1 MDKYR
6 VLQVLGDGS
15 FGTVKK
21 AQVKGT
27 RDMVAIKKLKKKYD
41 SWQDCSDLP
50 EVVVL
55 RKLCHPNIIKLKEV
69 IRERDELYL
78 VFDYM
83 DCTLIEFMRQN
94 PSSSPLVV
102 SFIRQAFEGLAYL
115 HRTGY
120 MHRDMKPENILV
132 YNETCKLSDFG
143 LAKRTGNPK
152 YTDYVSTRW
161 YRAPEMLLHS
171 PVYTVA
177 VDNFAMG
184 CIIAEIYLGR
194 PLFPGSN
201 EDDQLEKITDVL
213 GTPRWPDGE
222 ILARRCGIQFKRS
235 PGMLLGDFINAPRQ
249 AIRLIELLLRWD
261 PNERYTAAQALS
273 HPFLADSTI
282 KKKLPIYPEQSS
294 ESPHKPSC
302 KRFL

>member
-15 FGTVKK
+15 YGTVKK
-21 AQVKGT
+21 AQLKGT
-27 RDMVAIKKLKKKYD
+27 RDMVAIKKLKKRVD
-41 SWQDCSDLP
+41 SWADCSELP
-50 EVVVL
+50 EIVVL
-55 RKLCHPNIIKLKEV
+55 RKLHHPNIIKLKEV
-69 IRERDELYL
+69 IREADELYL

-83 DCTLIEFMRQN
+83 DCTLIEFLTRN

-102 SFIRQAFEGLAYL
+102 PFIRQAFEGLAYL
-115 HRTGY
+115 HRSGY
-120 MHRDMKPENILV
+120 MHRDIKPENVLV
-132 YNETCKLSDFG
+132 FGDQCKLSDFG
-143 LAKRTGNPK
+143 LAKRLGNPK
-152 YTDYVSTRW
+152 NTDYVSTRW

-171 PVYTVA
+171 PSYTCS

-201 EDDQLEKITDVL
+201 EDDQLDKITEIL
-213 GTPRWPDGE
+213 GTPHWPDGD
-222 ILARRCGIQFKRS
+222 ILARRCGFKFKTH
-235 PGMLLGDFINAPRQ
+235 PGVLLADVIRAPRQ

-261 PNERYTAAQALS
+261 PNERYTAAQALG
-273 HPFLADSTI
+273 HPFLSEVGA

-294 ESPHKPSC
+294 ERVFKPSC
-302 KRFL
+302 KRF

>member
-6 VLQVLGDGS
+6 ILQVLGDGS
-15 FGTVKK
+15 YGTVKK

-27 RDMVAIKKLKKKYD
+27 RDMVAIKKLKKKID

-94 PSSSPLVV
+94 PSSSPLVI

-120 MHRDMKPENILV
+120 MHRDIKPENILV

-143 LAKRTGNPK
+143 LAKRIGNPK

-201 EDDQLEKITDVL
+201 EDDQLEKITEIL

-222 ILARRCGIQFKRS
+222 ILARRCGIQFKRY
-235 PGMLLGDFINAPRQ
+235 PGMLFGDFINAPRQ
-249 AIRLIELLLRWD
+249 AIRLIELLLKWD
-261 PNERYTAAQALS
+261 PNERYTAAQALA
-273 HPFLADSTI
+273 HPFLCDTAV
-282 KKKLPIYPEQSS
+282 KKKLPIYPEQDS
-294 ESPHKPSC
+294 ERNFKPSC